1 MKTYRRK
8 IMITLIASATS
19 QTQAASALT
28 DLRNRGYEVEAALVK
43 SAHADA
49 YAGQVSHFFD
59 QDNYIVTIRCEPD
72 EAKHI
77 KEHLGE
83 LHGLDHIKI
92 ISEND

>member
-1 MKTYRRK
+1 
-8 IMITLIASATS
+8 MITLIASATS

-43 SAHADA
+43 SSEAHADA